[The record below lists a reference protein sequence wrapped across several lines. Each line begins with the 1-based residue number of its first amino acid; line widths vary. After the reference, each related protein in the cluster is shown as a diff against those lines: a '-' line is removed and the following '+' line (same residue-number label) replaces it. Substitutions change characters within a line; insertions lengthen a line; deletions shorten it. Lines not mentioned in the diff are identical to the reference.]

1 MGKSEIAELRKFL
14 PHKKHLNHSWKEI
27 GYPITGEKVH
37 DDFGRSIS
45 LSEDGDVVAVGA
57 PFSDSHGKR
66 RGSVRIFKNADG
78 KWMQLGETIY
88 GEDAGDRCG
97 RSVSLSSDGMTVAVG
112 STYGSNTNGKRSGHA
127 RVFRLNDG
135 RWVQVGN
142 TMNGEVVGDYF
153 GRSISLSA
161 DGATVAVGGPGNNND
176 NGEGSGH
183 VRVFGHK
190 KGEWHQIGG
199 SILGETA
206 DDWFGQS
213 VSISGD
219 GSTIAAGAPSKNKIG
234 SARIFK
240 YHDNSGK
247 WIQKG
252 DSLQGHDQSGRFGKS
267 VSLSA
272 DGEVVAIGAML
283 NDDENGTNSGQV
295 LVFRHVKGKW
305 AQVGEAINGR
315 SSWSWLGWA
324 VSLSS
329 KGVVAVG
336 APWDEHRTGYAAVFK
351 FV

>member
-1 MGKSEIAELRKFL
+1 MG
-14 PHKKHLNHSWKEI
+14 
-27 GYPITGEKVH
+27 
-37 DDFGRSIS
+37 
-45 LSEDGDVVAVGA
+45 
-57 PFSDSHGKR
+57 
-66 RGSVRIFKNADG
+66 
-78 KWMQLGETIY
+78 WMQLGETIY

-153 GRSISLSA
+153 GRSISLSTDGSILAVGAPYHNSSGRVQVFKINQAQWSQIGKSLDGEAEADWFGTKVSLSA
-161 DGATVAVGGPGNNND
+161 DGATVAVGGPGNNN
-176 NGEGSGH
+176 
-183 VRVFGHK
+183 
-190 KGEWHQIGG
+190 
-199 SILGETA
+199 
-206 DDWFGQS
+206 DWFGQS

-234 SARIFK
+234 SAGIFK

-329 KGVVAVG
+329 KGVVAAG